1 MRFHNH
7 QQTMKKHI
15 IGVEKNSFNEQ
26 EKKIQV
32 SNWEKMF
39 PTYSLPTIE
48 QSCSW
53 SWRPNV
59 MLKWSKKPVPG
70 HDEVF
75 CLYQPPSHQE
85 RGVSGQEISLHAR
98 AAIMR

>member
-1 MRFHNH
+1 MRF
-7 QQTMKKHI
+7 QTMKEHI
-15 IGVEKNSFNEQ
+15 IRFEKISFNEQ

-39 PTYSLPTIE
+39 PTYSLPTTE
-48 QSCSW
+48 QVCSW
-53 SWRPNV
+53 SWRRHV

-70 HDEVF
+70 DDEVF
-75 CLYQPPSHQE
+75 WLHQPPSQQE
-85 RGVSGQEISLHAR
+85 RGISGQEISLHAR